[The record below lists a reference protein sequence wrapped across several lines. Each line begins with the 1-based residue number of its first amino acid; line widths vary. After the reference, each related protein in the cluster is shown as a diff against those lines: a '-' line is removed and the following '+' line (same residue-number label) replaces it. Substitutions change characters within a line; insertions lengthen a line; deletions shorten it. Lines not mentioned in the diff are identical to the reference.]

1 MRKVHNTCDLSV
13 IARMQHISSTTLPE
27 CKIQKI
33 QFVFC
38 KAFFHACFWGI
49 TGGIIRYQLT
59 PEGVQKMPLFLA
71 CLNVIRGFG
80 QHQQSVHT
88 QKYFGFRHLGHAT
101 ETTLHPFSFQS
112 DNPFQNKNYNN
123 TILSILVSIINIS
136 TLFGQIHTDI
146 YRFRIL
152 YMKY

>member
-1 MRKVHNTCDLSV
+1 MPSSFLQPFSFPISCRRVLIRFICLSRCRLTNHRYWKKMREKKKSKVRRKGEALIRVARAKIVIQGNHGFWSMRKVHNTCDLSV
-13 IARMQHISSTTLPE
+13 IARMQHISTTTTLPE
-27 CKIQKI
+27 CKI

-80 QHQQSVHT
+80 QHQ
-88 QKYFGFRHLGHAT
+88 
-101 ETTLHPFSFQS
+101 
-112 DNPFQNKNYNN
+112 
-123 TILSILVSIINIS
+123 
-136 TLFGQIHTDI
+136 
-146 YRFRIL
+146 
-152 YMKY
+152 